1 MKTHFTHPKHCISL
15 QLFLIPIFFFFF
27 SFALGTET
35 FAQGNLFIAPKRVV
49 FERRDR
55 VKELNLSNIS
65 QDTARYEISFIHYR
79 MKDNGS
85 MEEIKTPDSTIA
97 FADPFVRFFPRSVL
111 LAPGESQV
119 VRIQLTQTD
128 KLENGEYRSH
138 LYLRAIPNDKD
149 SNEPQKKKSDSTSFS
164 IQLKA
169 LVGVAVPVLI
179 QVGESTTH
187 IALSQCAIE
196 KANGPRVKVNLNR
209 TGNMSFYGDITID
222 YVSPE
227 GTVTR
232 VCSVKGVAVYAPN
245 AFRSLILP
253 LNASSAVDY
262 SKGKLHIVYLA
273 PENQNPN
280 SVAQTEVY
288 LN

>member
-1 MKTHFTHPKHCISL
+1 MKTQITNPKHCLSSEV
-15 QLFLIPIFFFFF
+15 FLIAVFFCFFLL
-27 SFALGTET
+27 ALATET

-85 MEEIKTPDSTIA
+85 MEETKTPDSSIA
-97 FADPFVRFFPRSVL
+97 FADPFVRFFPRSVV

-119 VRIQLTQTD
+119 VRIQLAQTD

-149 SNEPQKKKSDSTSFS
+149 SNEPLNKKTDSTSFS

-179 QVGESTTH
+179 RVGESTTH
-187 IALSQCAIE
+187 IALSQCAID
-196 KANGPRVKVNLNR
+196 KANRPTVKMTLNR

-227 GTVTR
+227 GAVTR
-232 VCSVKGVAVYAPN
+232 VCNVKGIAVYAPN
-245 AFRSLILP
+245 AFRSLTLP
-253 LNASSAVDY
+253 LNASSGVDY

-280 SVAQTEVY
+280 TIAQTEVY

>member
-1 MKTHFTHPKHCISL
+1 MKTHLTHPKHWISS
-15 QLFLIPIFFFFF
+15 QVFLISIFFCVF
-27 SFALGTET
+27 SLALATDT

-65 QDTARYEISFIHYR
+65 QDTARYEISLIHYR

-85 MEEIKTPDSTIA
+85 MEEIKTPDSGVA
-97 FADPFVRFFPRSVL
+97 FADPFVRFFPRSVI

-149 SNEPQKKKSDSTSFS
+149 SNEPQKKKTDSTTFS

-187 IALSQCAIE
+187 IALSQCVIERTNRPAI
-196 KANGPRVKVNLNR
+196 KMTLNR
-209 TGNMSFYGDITID
+209 TGNMSFYGDLTID

-227 GTVTR
+227 GNVTR
-232 VCSVKGVAVYAPN
+232 VSSVKGVAVYAPN
-245 AFRSLILP
+245 AFRSLTLP
-253 LNASSAVDY
+253 LNASPGIDY
-262 SKGKLHIVYLA
+262 SRGKLHIVYLA
-273 PENQNPN
+273 PEKQNPN
-280 SVAQTEVY
+280 TIAQTEVY